1 METMNELTCW
11 VNDKQ
16 ISVPVGPGEML
27 SEVIRNRLGLTGTKI
42 SCNEAECGACTVL
55 VDSVPVLSCSYPA
68 LKAQGK
74 RVVTIEGLEDKGT
87 LHPLQEAFIKYG
99 ASQCGFCTP
108 GQIMTAAALL
118 AEKPE
123 PTREDVEYALKD
135 TLCRCGAYTAIT
147 NAVLAAAAHIQHGT
161 PIEFPRFEFEG
172 ETNVV
177 GQTVQRPEAVDKVTG
192 KAVYTDDITFPD
204 MLYGATLRAGV
215 PHAQVLTLD
224 TSRAKALE
232 GVRAVLTAEDIP
244 GRINHGL
251 IIQDWPALVGFGE
264 KVRYVGDAVAVVA
277 ADTRQIA
284 EQALALIDVKYE
296 PLPHVTDPVAA
307 KGPDAPLVHEGGN
320 LLKHI
325 KVDKGDI
332 VQGFAEADIIMEDL
346 FTTPTYEHAFMEPEC
361 SIARITE
368 DDRVEVYVGS
378 QIPYSDRDQI
388 AAALNIPQ
396 DQVRVRGPLTGGGF
410 GGKEDIA
417 GQIHA
422 ALLSRATKKPVK
434 ILYDRQESML
444 VHPKR
449 HATQIRVKLGLKKD
463 GTLTAAQ
470 TELYGDTGAYASLGA
485 KVMGRA
491 TTHSTGPY
499 IVPHV
504 KIDCYAMYTN
514 NPPAGAFRGFGAL
527 QADFAIEVMIDQ
539 VAEELNLDPLALRRK
554 NALSTG
560 SITNT
565 GQHLRDSV
573 GLLECMEKTETA
585 MRGNLPEGNLFRS
598 RPVPGHPDKRRAW
611 GYALAFKNT
620 GLGEGAPD
628 KATAEVELLQDG
640 TVEVRTSSAEIGQ
653 GLVTVLQMVTAQ
665 ELGMKLD
672 QVKVLLSDT
681 DLTPDGGP
689 TTGSR
694 QTYISGNAAKYA
706 SITLR
711 EAMLATLSEHYDLES
726 NIESNLAKGSASK
739 DISFKDGSALVK
751 GKPISFAEIGKTM
764 RDKGRDPK
772 FAYEYWAPETTPLG
786 EEGDKH
792 FAYSFAAQ
800 AIEVEVNLKTGEV
813 EVLKTIAA
821 TDVGKAINPL
831 GLQGQVEG
839 GTIMGLGHALTE
851 EFILENGWVITD
863 HLSRYRMPSIKHV
876 PGVMK
881 SFIVEDPTADGP
893 YGAKGVGEISTM
905 PVPPA
910 VVNAVY
916 NATGVRFKRLPVDQ
930 DWLARRLQD

>member
-1 METMNELTCW
+1 MNELTCW

-118 AEKPE
+118 EEKPE
-123 PTREDVEYALKD
+123 PTREDIEYALND
-135 TLCRCGAYTAIT
+135 TLCRCGAYPAIT
-147 NAVLAAAAHIQHGT
+147 NAVLAAADYIQHGK
-161 PIEFPRFEFEG
+161 PIEFPSLEFEG
-172 ETNVV
+172 ELDVV
-177 GQTVQRPEAVDKVTG
+177 GQTVQRPEAVEKVTG
-192 KAVYTDDITFPD
+192 KAVYADDITFPD
-204 MLYGATLRAGV
+204 MLFGATLRAGI
-215 PHAQVLTLD
+215 PHGKIITLD

-251 IIQDWPALVGFGE
+251 IVQDWPALVGVGE

-277 ADTRQIA
+277 ADTRHIA
-284 EQALALIDVKYE
+284 AKALTLIDVEYE
-296 PLPHVTDPVAA
+296 PLPVVTDPVAA
-307 KGPDAPLVHEGGN
+307 KEPDAPLVHEEGN

-378 QIPYSDRDQI
+378 QIPYSDRDQV
-388 AAALNIPQ
+388 AAALNIPE
-396 DQVRVRGPLTGGGF
+396 DQVRVRGPLIGGGF

-422 ALLSRATKKPVK
+422 ALLSRATRKPVK
-434 ILYDRQESML
+434 VLYDRHESML

-449 HATQIRVKLGLKKD
+449 HATRIRVKLGLKNN
-463 GTLTAAQ
+463 GTITAAQ

-499 IVPHV
+499 IVPNV

-539 VAEELNLDPLALRRK
+539 AAEKLELDPIELRRK
-554 NALSTG
+554 NVLRTG

-565 GQHLRDSV
+565 GQYLKDSV
-573 GLLECMEKTETA
+573 GLLECIEKTETA
-585 MRGNLPEGNLFRS
+585 MREYLPEGNLFRS
-598 RPVPGHPDKRRAW
+598 RPVPGLPDTRRAW

-628 KATAEVELLQDG
+628 KAAAEVELLQDG

-711 EAMLATLSEHYDLES
+711 KAMLATIAE
-726 NIESNLAKGSASK
+726 IF
-739 DISFKDGSALVK
+739 DITNDKAYEEISIKDGSARIN
-751 GKPISFAEIGKTM
+751 GKSLSFAEIGKAM
-764 RDKGRDPK
+764 REKGRDPK
-772 FAYEYWAPETTPLG
+772 FVYEYWAPETTPLG

-800 AIEVEVNLKTGEV
+800 AIEVEVDLKTGEV
-813 EVLKTIAA
+813 EVLKAIAA

-851 EFILENGWVITD
+851 EFILENGRVITD
-863 HLSRYRMPSIKHV
+863 QLSRYRMPSIKHV
-876 PGVMK
+876 PEVMK
-881 SFIVEDPTADGP
+881 AFIVEDPTADGP

-930 DWLARRLQD
+930 DWLARRLQE